1 MEHRHD
7 LTDDQWTRLAPLLP
21 PQQPAGG
28 GKPNGDHRAVLNG
41 IRWRLR
47 TGAPWR
53 DVPARYG
60 KWGTIYSRVR
70 RWQQAGI
77 WERVLTALIA
87 AGDAAGDLDWSLQ
100 YLDGTVIRAH
110 AHAAGAK
117 KGAVIRPSAAVR
129 AGSRP
134 RSTSVPKAAANRS
147 PGR

>member
-1 MEHRHD
+1 MNHRHD
-7 LTDDQWTRLAPLLP
+7 LTDAHWTRLAPLLP
-21 PQQPAGG
+21 PQQPEGG
-28 GKPNGDHRAVLNG
+28 GKPNADHRMVLNG

-53 DVPARYG
+53 DVPQCYG
-60 KWGTIYSRVR
+60 PWATIYSRFR

-87 AGDAAGDLDWSLQ
+87 AGNAAGDLEWSLQ

-117 KGAVIRPSAAVR
+117 KGAVIRPSAA
-129 AGSRP
+129 AKAAFRP
-134 RSTSVPKAAANRS
+134 KSTSGPKAVANRS
-147 PGR
+147 PGQ